1 MTITS
6 SQIRENLLMGLNTMR
21 THKFRSFLTIL
32 GVVIGVTSVT
42 AVASIIQGLN
52 NVIADRVEL
61 LGSKVFFVSRMTF
74 QFGRIPEKIRKR
86 KFLEYED
93 AVAIRENCPHVEL
106 ATAFLTRAAMMG
118 KSSTIKYRNESLNN
132 PIIRGAEA
140 NYDEILPAFGVKE
153 GRSSQKGRR
162 QFNVWTVLTDVQIR
176 GVTASHI
183 FNTSS
188 QIEDGRYI
196 SLFDER
202 QSTPVCVIGDDIAE
216 QLFPGLDP
224 IGKLLRVDDRECRII
239 GRMERVGSVLG
250 QSQDTFVLL
259 PISTFLKAYGYRR
272 SVTLLVQSPDA
283 ASFGLAQDE
292 VRMLLRVRR
301 HRSYRQ
307 ADDFYIA
314 TSETFLA
321 LWESISSAFFIAFI
335 FIASIASIVG
345 GIVIMNIMLVSVT
358 ERTREIGIRRALGAR
373 RADIRRQLLV
383 ETLIQCLLGGFLGV
397 SFGFI
402 VAIVVAM

>member
-1 MTITS
+1 MLSVRDAVTLSLQSLLAHRLRSALTLLGIMMGMATLILVIT
-6 SQIRENLLMGLNTMR
+6 
-21 THKFRSFLTIL
+21 
-32 GVVIGVTSVT
+32 
-42 AVASIIQGLN
+42 IIQGAN
-52 NVIADRVEL
+52 FYVEDKVIR
-61 LGSKVFFVSRMTF
+61 LGSNVFIVSKTPRGAHSIDEYF
-74 QFGRIPEKIRKR
+74 KARKYKNLTLDDMR
-86 KFLEYED
+86 DLE
-93 AVAIRENCPHVEL
+93 ENCSACGPI
-106 ATAFLTRAAMMG
+106 
-118 KSSTIKYRNESLNN
+118 STSVSG
-132 PIIRGAEA
+132 RGR
-140 NYDEILPAFGVKE
+140 VKV
-153 GRSSQKGRR
+153 GADI
-162 QFNVWTVLTDVQIR
+162 LTDIR
-176 GVTASHI
+176 IQGVTASHI

-188 QIEDGRYI
+188 KIEDGRYI

-202 QSTPVCVIGDDIAE
+202 QSTPVCVIGDDIAA

-259 PISTFLKAYGYRR
+259 PISTFLKAYGSRR

-283 ASFGLAQDE
+283 ASFGPAQDE

-335 FIASIASIVG
+335 FVASIASIVG

-402 VAIVVAM
+402 VAVVVQYTTPFPAAIQPWVVLLGILLSTTVGLVFGLYPARRAADLEPVEAIRME

>member
-1 MTITS
+1 MLSVRDAVTLSLQSLLAHRLRSALTLLGIMMGMATLILVIT
-6 SQIRENLLMGLNTMR
+6 
-21 THKFRSFLTIL
+21 
-32 GVVIGVTSVT
+32 
-42 AVASIIQGLN
+42 IIQGAN
-52 NVIADRVEL
+52 FYVEDKVIR
-61 LGSKVFFVSRMTF
+61 LGSNVFIVSKTPRGAHSIDEYF
-74 QFGRIPEKIRKR
+74 KARKYKNLTLDDMR
-86 KFLEYED
+86 DLE
-93 AVAIRENCPHVEL
+93 ENCSACGPIS
-106 ATAFLTRAAMMG
+106 ASSSRGG
-118 KSSTIKYRNESLNN
+118 KVKV
-132 PIIRGAEA
+132 GA
-140 NYDEILPAFGVKE
+140 DI
-153 GRSSQKGRR
+153 
-162 QFNVWTVLTDVQIR
+162 LTDIR
-176 GVTASHI
+176 IQGVTASHI

-188 QIEDGRYI
+188 KIEDGRYI

-216 QLFPGLDP
+216 QLFPSLDP

-402 VAIVVAM
+402 VAVVVQYTTPFPAAIQPWVVLLGILLSTTVGLVFGLYPARRAADLEPVEAIRME

>member
-1 MTITS
+1 MLSVRDAVTLSLQSLLAHRLRSALTLLGIMMGIATLILVIT
-6 SQIRENLLMGLNTMR
+6 
-21 THKFRSFLTIL
+21 
-32 GVVIGVTSVT
+32 
-42 AVASIIQGLN
+42 IIQGAN
-52 NVIADRVEL
+52 FYVEDKVIR
-61 LGSKVFFVSRMTF
+61 LGSNVFIVSKTPRGAHSIDEYF
-74 QFGRIPEKIRKR
+74 KARKYKNLTLDDMR
-86 KFLEYED
+86 DLE
-93 AVAIRENCPHVEL
+93 ENCSACGPI
-106 ATAFLTRAAMMG
+106 
-118 KSSTIKYRNESLNN
+118 STSVSG
-132 PIIRGAEA
+132 RGR
-140 NYDEILPAFGVKE
+140 VKV
-153 GRSSQKGRR
+153 GADI
-162 QFNVWTVLTDVQIR
+162 LTDIR
-176 GVTASHI
+176 IQGVTASYI

-188 QIEDGRYI
+188 KIEDGRYI

-202 QSTPVCVIGDDIAE
+202 QSTPVCVIGDDIAA

-259 PISTFLKAYGYRR
+259 PISTFLKAYGSRR

-283 ASFGLAQDE
+283 ASFGPAQDE

-307 ADDFYIA
+307 ADDFYFT

-402 VAIVVAM
+402 VAVVVQYTTPFPAAIQPWVVLLGILLSTTVGLVFGLYPARRGADLEPVEAIRME

>member
-1 MTITS
+1 
-6 SQIRENLLMGLNTMR
+6 
-21 THKFRSFLTIL
+21 
-32 GVVIGVTSVT
+32 
-42 AVASIIQGLN
+42 
-52 NVIADRVEL
+52 
-61 LGSKVFFVSRMTF
+61 
-74 QFGRIPEKIRKR
+74 
-86 KFLEYED
+86 
-93 AVAIRENCPHVEL
+93 
-106 ATAFLTRAAMMG
+106 
-118 KSSTIKYRNESLNN
+118 
-132 PIIRGAEA
+132 
-140 NYDEILPAFGVKE
+140 
-153 GRSSQKGRR
+153 
-162 QFNVWTVLTDVQIR
+162 
-176 GVTASHI
+176 
-183 FNTSS
+183 
-188 QIEDGRYI
+188 
-196 SLFDER
+196 
-202 QSTPVCVIGDDIAE
+202 
-216 QLFPGLDP
+216 
-224 IGKLLRVDDRECRII
+224 
-239 GRMERVGSVLG
+239 MERVGSVLG

-259 PISTFLKAYGYRR
+259 PVSTFLKAYGSRR

-283 ASFGLAQDE
+283 ANFGPAQDE

-307 ADDFYIA
+307 ADDFYFT

-402 VAIVVAM
+402 VAVVVQYTTPFPAAIQPWVVLLGIILSTTVGLVFGLYPARRAADLEPVEAIRME

>member
-1 MTITS
+1 MLSVRDAVTLSLQSLLAHRLRSALTLLGIMMGMATLILVIT
-6 SQIRENLLMGLNTMR
+6 
-21 THKFRSFLTIL
+21 
-32 GVVIGVTSVT
+32 
-42 AVASIIQGLN
+42 IIQGAN
-52 NVIADRVEL
+52 FYVEDKVIR
-61 LGSKVFFVSRMTF
+61 LGSNVFIVSKTPQGAHSIDEYF
-74 QFGRIPEKIRKR
+74 KARKYKNLTLDDMR
-86 KFLEYED
+86 DLE
-93 AVAIRENCPHVEL
+93 ENCSACGPIS
-106 ATAFLTRAAMMG
+106 ASSSRRG
-118 KSSTIKYRNESLNN
+118 KVKV
-132 PIIRGAEA
+132 GA
-140 NYDEILPAFGVKE
+140 DF
-153 GRSSQKGRR
+153 
-162 QFNVWTVLTDVQIR
+162 LTDVRIQ

-188 QIEDGRYI
+188 KIEDGRYI

-216 QLFPGLDP
+216 QLFPSLDP

-259 PISTFLKAYGYRR
+259 PVSTFLKAYGSRR

-307 ADDFYIA
+307 ADDFYFT

-321 LWESISSAFFIAFI
+321 LWKSISSAFFIAFI

-397 SFGFI
+397 SLGFAVAVVVQYTTPFPAAIQPWVVLLGILLSTTVGLVFGLYPARRAADLEP
-402 VAIVVAM
+402 VEAIRME

>member
-1 MTITS
+1 MLSVRDAVTLSLQSLLAHRLRSALTLLGIMMGMATLILVIT
-6 SQIRENLLMGLNTMR
+6 
-21 THKFRSFLTIL
+21 
-32 GVVIGVTSVT
+32 
-42 AVASIIQGLN
+42 IIQGAN
-52 NVIADRVEL
+52 FYVEDKVIR
-61 LGSKVFFVSRMTF
+61 LGSNVFIVSKTPRGAHSIDEYF
-74 QFGRIPEKIRKR
+74 KARKYKNLTLDDMR
-86 KFLEYED
+86 DLE
-93 AVAIRENCPHVEL
+93 ENCSACGPI
-106 ATAFLTRAAMMG
+106 
-118 KSSTIKYRNESLNN
+118 STSVSG
-132 PIIRGAEA
+132 RGR
-140 NYDEILPAFGVKE
+140 VKV
-153 GRSSQKGRR
+153 GADI
-162 QFNVWTVLTDVQIR
+162 LTDIR
-176 GVTASHI
+176 IQGVTASHI

-188 QIEDGRYI
+188 KIEDGHYI

-202 QSTPVCVIGDDIAE
+202 QSTPVCVIGDDIAA

-259 PISTFLKAYGYRR
+259 PISTFLKAYGSRR

-283 ASFGLAQDE
+283 ASFGPAQDE

-335 FIASIASIVG
+335 FVASIASIVG

-402 VAIVVAM
+402 VAVVVQYTTPFPAAIQPWVVLLGILLSTTVGLVFGLYPARRAADLEPVEAIRME

>member
-1 MTITS
+1 MLSVRDAVTLSLQSLLAHRLRSALTLLGIMMGMATLILVIT
-6 SQIRENLLMGLNTMR
+6 
-21 THKFRSFLTIL
+21 
-32 GVVIGVTSVT
+32 
-42 AVASIIQGLN
+42 IIQGAN
-52 NVIADRVEL
+52 FYVEDKVIR
-61 LGSKVFFVSRMTF
+61 LGSNVFIVSKTPRGAHSIDEYF
-74 QFGRIPEKIRKR
+74 KARKYKNLTLDDMR
-86 KFLEYED
+86 DLE
-93 AVAIRENCPHVEL
+93 ENCSACGPIS
-106 ATAFLTRAAMMG
+106 ASSSRGG
-118 KSSTIKYRNESLNN
+118 KVKV
-132 PIIRGAEA
+132 GA
-140 NYDEILPAFGVKE
+140 DI
-153 GRSSQKGRR
+153 
-162 QFNVWTVLTDVQIR
+162 LTDIR
-176 GVTASHI
+176 IQGVTASHI

-188 QIEDGRYI
+188 KIEDGRYI

-216 QLFPGLDP
+216 QLFPSLDP

-402 VAIVVAM
+402 VAVVVQYTTPFPAAIQPWVVLLGILLSTTVGLVFGLYPARRAADLEPVEAIRKE

>member
-1 MTITS
+1 MLSVRDAVTLSLQSLLAHRLRSALTLLGIMMGMATLILVIT
-6 SQIRENLLMGLNTMR
+6 
-21 THKFRSFLTIL
+21 
-32 GVVIGVTSVT
+32 
-42 AVASIIQGLN
+42 IIQGAN
-52 NVIADRVEL
+52 FYVEDKVIR
-61 LGSKVFFVSRMTF
+61 LGSNVFIVSKTPRGAHSIDEYF
-74 QFGRIPEKIRKR
+74 KARKYKNLTLDDMR
-86 KFLEYED
+86 ELE
-93 AVAIRENCPHVEL
+93 ENCSACGPI
-106 ATAFLTRAAMMG
+106 
-118 KSSTIKYRNESLNN
+118 STSVSG
-132 PIIRGAEA
+132 RGR
-140 NYDEILPAFGVKE
+140 VKV
-153 GRSSQKGRR
+153 GADI
-162 QFNVWTVLTDVQIR
+162 LTDIR
-176 GVTASHI
+176 IQGVTASHI

-188 QIEDGRYI
+188 KIEDGRYI

-202 QSTPVCVIGDDIAE
+202 QSTPVCVIGDDIAA

-250 QSQDTFVLL
+250 QSQDTFVIL
-259 PISTFLKAYGYRR
+259 PISTFLKAYGSRR

-283 ASFGLAQDE
+283 ASFGPAQDE

-307 ADDFYIA
+307 ADDFYFT

-402 VAIVVAM
+402 VAVVVQYTTPFPAAIQPWVVLLGIILSTTVGLVFGLYPARRAADLEPVEAIRME

>member
-1 MTITS
+1 MLSVRDAVTLSLQSLLAHRLRSALTLLGIMMGMATLILVIT
-6 SQIRENLLMGLNTMR
+6 
-21 THKFRSFLTIL
+21 
-32 GVVIGVTSVT
+32 
-42 AVASIIQGLN
+42 IIQGAN
-52 NVIADRVEL
+52 FYVEDKVIR
-61 LGSKVFFVSRMTF
+61 LGSNVFIVSKTPRGAHSIDEYF
-74 QFGRIPEKIRKR
+74 KARKYKNLTLDDMR
-86 KFLEYED
+86 DLE
-93 AVAIRENCPHVEL
+93 ENCSACGPI
-106 ATAFLTRAAMMG
+106 
-118 KSSTIKYRNESLNN
+118 STSVSG
-132 PIIRGAEA
+132 RGR
-140 NYDEILPAFGVKE
+140 VKV
-153 GRSSQKGRR
+153 GADI
-162 QFNVWTVLTDVQIR
+162 LTDIR
-176 GVTASHI
+176 IQGVTASHI

-188 QIEDGRYI
+188 KIEDGRYI

-202 QSTPVCVIGDDIAE
+202 QSTPVCVIGDDIAA

-259 PISTFLKAYGYRR
+259 PISTFLKAYGSRR

-283 ASFGLAQDE
+283 ASFGPAQDE

-402 VAIVVAM
+402 VAVVVQYTTPFPAAIQPWVVLLEILLSTTVGLVFGLYPARRAADLEPVEAIRME

>member
-1 MTITS
+1 MLSVRDAVTLSLQFLLAHRLRSALTLLGIMMGMATLILVIT
-6 SQIRENLLMGLNTMR
+6 
-21 THKFRSFLTIL
+21 
-32 GVVIGVTSVT
+32 
-42 AVASIIQGLN
+42 IIQGAN
-52 NVIADRVEL
+52 FYVEDKVIR
-61 LGSKVFFVSRMTF
+61 LGSNVFIVSKTPRGAHSIDEYF
-74 QFGRIPEKIRKR
+74 KARKYKNLTLDDMR
-86 KFLEYED
+86 DLE
-93 AVAIRENCPHVEL
+93 ENCSACGPI
-106 ATAFLTRAAMMG
+106 
-118 KSSTIKYRNESLNN
+118 STSVSG
-132 PIIRGAEA
+132 RGR
-140 NYDEILPAFGVKE
+140 VKV
-153 GRSSQKGRR
+153 GADI
-162 QFNVWTVLTDVQIR
+162 LTDIR
-176 GVTASHI
+176 IQGVTASHI

-188 QIEDGRYI
+188 KIEDGRYI

-202 QSTPVCVIGDDIAE
+202 QSTPVCVIGDDIAA

-259 PISTFLKAYGYRR
+259 PISTFLKAYGSRR

-283 ASFGLAQDE
+283 ASFGPAQDE

-321 LWESISSAFFIAFI
+321 LWASISSAFFIAFI

-345 GIVIMNIMLVSVT
+345 GIVIMNIMLVSVYRAYAGDRDSEGSRSAAGRYPPT
-358 ERTREIGIRRALGAR
+358 APGGNADPMPVGRISRRLVRIYCGRRGAIYNAFPGCNPALGRLAGNPPLDDGRAGLRTLPGAAR
-373 RADIRRQLLV
+373 R
-383 ETLIQCLLGGFLGV
+383 
-397 SFGFI
+397 
-402 VAIVVAM
+402 

>member
-1 MTITS
+1 MLSVRDAVTLSLQSLLAHRLRSALTLLGIMMGMATLILVIT
-6 SQIRENLLMGLNTMR
+6 
-21 THKFRSFLTIL
+21 
-32 GVVIGVTSVT
+32 
-42 AVASIIQGLN
+42 IIQGAN
-52 NVIADRVEL
+52 FYVEDKVIR
-61 LGSKVFFVSRMTF
+61 LGSNVFIVSKTPRGAHSIDEYF
-74 QFGRIPEKIRKR
+74 KARKYKNLTLDDMR
-86 KFLEYED
+86 ELE
-93 AVAIRENCPHVEL
+93 ENCSACGPISTSVSGRGRVKV
-106 ATAFLTRAAMMG
+106 RAD
-118 KSSTIKYRNESLNN
+118 I
-132 PIIRGAEA
+132 
-140 NYDEILPAFGVKE
+140 
-153 GRSSQKGRR
+153 
-162 QFNVWTVLTDVQIR
+162 LTDVRIQ

-188 QIEDGRYI
+188 KIEDGRYI

-202 QSTPVCVIGDDIAE
+202 QSTPVCVIGDDIAA
-216 QLFPGLDP
+216 QLFPSLDP

-259 PISTFLKAYGYRR
+259 PISTFLKAYGSRR

-283 ASFGLAQDE
+283 ASFGPAQDE

-307 ADDFYIA
+307 ADDFYFT

-321 LWESISSAFFIAFI
+321 LWKSISSAFFIAFI

-397 SFGFI
+397 SLGFAVAVVVQYTTPFPAAIQPWVVLLGILLSTTVGLVFGLYPARRAADLEP
-402 VAIVVAM
+402 VEAIRME

>member
-1 MTITS
+1 MLSVRDAVTLSLQSLLAHRLRSALTLLGIMMGMATLILVIT
-6 SQIRENLLMGLNTMR
+6 
-21 THKFRSFLTIL
+21 
-32 GVVIGVTSVT
+32 
-42 AVASIIQGLN
+42 IIQGAN
-52 NVIADRVEL
+52 FYVEDKVIR
-61 LGSKVFFVSRMTF
+61 LGSNVFIVSKTPRGAHSIDEYF
-74 QFGRIPEKIRKR
+74 KARKYKNLTLDDMR
-86 KFLEYED
+86 ELE
-93 AVAIRENCPHVEL
+93 ENCSACGPI
-106 ATAFLTRAAMMG
+106 
-118 KSSTIKYRNESLNN
+118 STSVSG
-132 PIIRGAEA
+132 RGR
-140 NYDEILPAFGVKE
+140 VKV
-153 GRSSQKGRR
+153 GADI
-162 QFNVWTVLTDVQIR
+162 LTDIR
-176 GVTASHI
+176 IQGVTASHI

-188 QIEDGRYI
+188 KIEDGRYI

-202 QSTPVCVIGDDIAE
+202 QSTPVCVIGDDIAA

-250 QSQDTFVLL
+250 QSQDTFVIL
-259 PISTFLKAYGYRR
+259 PISTFLKAYGSRR

-283 ASFGLAQDE
+283 ASFGPAQDE

-307 ADDFYIA
+307 ADDFYFT

-402 VAIVVAM
+402 VAVVVQYTTSFPAAIQPWVVLLGIILSTTVGLVFGLYPARRAADLEPVEAIRME

>member
-1 MTITS
+1 MLRYREAVTLSLQSLLAHRLRSSLTLLGIMMGMATLILVIT
-6 SQIRENLLMGLNTMR
+6 
-21 THKFRSFLTIL
+21 
-32 GVVIGVTSVT
+32 
-42 AVASIIQGLN
+42 IIQGAN
-52 NVIADRVEL
+52 FYVEDKIIR
-61 LGSKVFFVSRMTF
+61 LGSNVFIISKTPRGAHSIDEYFKARKYKDLTLDDMRELEENCSACGPISTSVSR
-74 QFGRIPEKIRKR
+74 G
-86 KFLEYED
+86 
-93 AVAIRENCPHVEL
+93 
-106 ATAFLTRAAMMG
+106 G
-118 KSSTIKYRNESLNN
+118 KVKV
-132 PIIRGAEA
+132 GAE
-140 NYDEILPAFGVKE
+140 I
-153 GRSSQKGRR
+153 
-162 QFNVWTVLTDVQIR
+162 LTDVRIQ

-188 QIEDGRYI
+188 KIEDGRYI

-239 GRMERVGSVLG
+239 GRMERIGSVLG
-250 QSQDTFVLL
+250 QSQDTFVIL
-259 PISTFLKAYGYRR
+259 PISTFLKAYGWRR

-283 ASFGLAQDE
+283 ASFGPAQDE

-307 ADDFYIA
+307 ADDFYIT

-402 VAIVVAM
+402 VAVVVQYTTPFPAAIQLWVVLLGIFLSTTVGLVFGLYPARRAANLEPVEAIRME

>member
-1 MTITS
+1 MLSVRDAVTLSLQSLLAHRLRSALTLLGIMMGMATLILVIT
-6 SQIRENLLMGLNTMR
+6 
-21 THKFRSFLTIL
+21 
-32 GVVIGVTSVT
+32 
-42 AVASIIQGLN
+42 IIQGAN
-52 NVIADRVEL
+52 FYVEDKVIC
-61 LGSKVFFVSRMTF
+61 LGSNVFIVSKTPRGAHSIDEYF
-74 QFGRIPEKIRKR
+74 KARKYKNLTLDDMR
-86 KFLEYED
+86 DLE
-93 AVAIRENCPHVEL
+93 ENCSACGPI
-106 ATAFLTRAAMMG
+106 
-118 KSSTIKYRNESLNN
+118 STSVSG
-132 PIIRGAEA
+132 RGR
-140 NYDEILPAFGVKE
+140 VKV
-153 GRSSQKGRR
+153 GADI
-162 QFNVWTVLTDVQIR
+162 LTDIR
-176 GVTASHI
+176 IQGVTASHI

-188 QIEDGRYI
+188 KIEDGSYI

-202 QSTPVCVIGDDIAE
+202 QSTPVCVIGDDIAA

-259 PISTFLKAYGYRR
+259 PISTFLKAYGSRR

-283 ASFGLAQDE
+283 ASFGPAQDE

-402 VAIVVAM
+402 VAVVVQYTTPFPAAIQPWVVLLEILLSTTVGLVFGLYPARRAADLEPVEAIRME